1 MDMADVAPGARSAAA
16 EYGWSFIPFG
26 WESFDLALPRSIW
39 FRRLFQDLIARLRS
53 PASQAI
59 ADNLTGYDLS
69 EAGDLI
75 WGDE

>member
-1 MDMADVAPGARSAAA
+1 LG
-16 EYGWSFIPFG
+16 FIPFG

-39 FRRLFQDLIARLRS
+39 FRRLFQDLIARLRA
-53 PASQAI
+53 PAALAI
-59 ADNLTGYDLS
+59 ADSLTGYDLS